1 MSDPYQ
7 DFIKTVAAMRQAVIK
22 SGGKPDKIY
31 VSKQAIESMK
41 LFGMKIEVSPYI
53 PKDVSV
59 FVLDSNRYKPENIIK
74 EKL

>member
-7 DFIKTVAAMRQAVIK
+7 DFIKTVATMRAAVIK
-22 SGGKPDKIY
+22 SGGKPDKVY
-31 VSKQAIESMK
+31 VSKAAIENMT
-41 LFGMKIEVSPYI
+41 LFGMKIEVSPYM